1 MRTAVRPSIATRTLA
16 VALLLGSP
24 AAAQKIWTVDTT
36 GAGDFLDTPAAVA
49 AAMPGDV
56 LLVKPGSYSGFY
68 ALGKGLTVLGE
79 GRPELGPV
87 RIEALPGDRDF
98 VLSDLRIV
106 GDKADPLGQGVGL
119 TATACDGVIWVQDTE
134 VRYDLDVYCDNFE
147 FSAGVAVDGCTSVHF
162 VRCQIFGP
170 DWYNSYWNPV
180 ADGTGLYAHAS
191 SLHLARTWVFGAY
204 GCHLSPGGNAVEV
217 EAGELVLLSSYAKGG
232 DAGDG
237 MELNGGDG
245 VHLLSGSKAWHRAS
259 NSVGGYFGCGLFY
272 CGDMGHGWYV
282 SPDSEVTQLL
292 GGARFFEMTGPGITN
307 DTVGLEFTGQPGDHV
322 WLFWS
327 KQPGARLRE
336 DWSGLLALGEP
347 LIMMRVGMGTG
358 FADSGTVID
367 FRRVYYGTINAT
379 GSKQLTVL
387 TKDFPPGSGIE
398 AETVYCQALH
408 RSTSGE
414 WLLSTPFAVTI
425 KD

>member
-1 MRTAVRPSIATRTLA
+1 MNTAIRPSIATRCLA
-16 VALLLGSP
+16 FALLLGSP

-56 LLVKPGSYSGFY
+56 LLVKPGSYSGFF
-68 ALGKGLTVLGE
+68 ARGKGLTVLGE
-79 GRPELGPV
+79 GVPELGPV

-98 VLSDLRIV
+98 VLSGLRIV
-106 GDKADPLGQGVGL
+106 GDMADPLGQGVAL
-119 TATACDGVIWVQDTE
+119 TATACDGVVWVQATE
-134 VRYDLDVYCDNFE
+134 IRYDPDVNCDNPE
-147 FSAGVAVDGCTSVHF
+147 FSTAVAVDGCTSVHF
-162 VRCQIFGP
+162 IRCQLYGP
-170 DWYNSYWNPV
+170 DWYNSYWSPV
-180 ADGTGLYAHAS
+180 ADGTALYGHVS
-191 SLHLARTWVFGAY
+191 SLHLARTWAY
-204 GCHLSPGGNAVEV
+204 GGDGCAFSNGGNAIDVV
-217 EAGELVLLSSYAKGG
+217 ACELYLLSCYVSGG

-237 MELNGGDG
+237 MPNDGGDG
-245 VHLLSGSKAWHRAS
+245 IRLLSGSKAWHKAS
-259 NSVGGYFGCGLFY
+259 AVWGGGYGCGIG
-272 CGDMGHGWYV
+272 CGSAGHGWVV
-282 SPDSEVTQLL
+282 SPDSEVTQLS
-292 GGARFFEMTGPGITN
+292 GGERLFGMTGPGITN
-307 DTVGLEFTGQPGDHV
+307 DKVGLQFTGQPGDHV

-347 LIMMRVGMGTG
+347 LIMLRVGVGTG

-367 FRRVYYGTINAT
+367 FRRIYYGTINAT
-379 GSKQLTVL
+379 GSKKLTVQ